1 MGIKARIGLFG
12 GSFNPVHKG
21 HLRVAEEVKEKLKL
35 DGVVFIPAA
44 IPYHRAIEGTTPAQ
58 RYRMSL
64 DHGAPV
70 AAQPMSAGKTPARAP
85 GTELKA
91 VRGLSSSV

>member
-1 MGIKARIGLFG
+1 
-12 GSFNPVHKG
+12 
-21 HLRVAEEVKEKLKL
+21 
-35 DGVVFIPAA
+35 
-44 IPYHRAIEGTTPAQ
+44 
-58 RYRMSL
+58 MSA

-91 VRGLSSSV
+91 VRGFRRSV

>member
-1 MGIKARIGLFG
+1 
-12 GSFNPVHKG
+12 
-21 HLRVAEEVKEKLKL
+21 
-35 DGVVFIPAA
+35 
-44 IPYHRAIEGTTPAQ
+44 
-58 RYRMSL
+58 MSA